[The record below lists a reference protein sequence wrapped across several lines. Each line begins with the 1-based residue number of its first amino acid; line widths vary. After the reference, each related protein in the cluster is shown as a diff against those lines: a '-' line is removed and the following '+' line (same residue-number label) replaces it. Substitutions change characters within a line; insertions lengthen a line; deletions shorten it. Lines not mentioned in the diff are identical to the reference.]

1 MCKSLQFQINP
12 DIAQYLMVVEYVSIL
27 TLVLVLSGGIPLM
40 SGSSI
45 NYAIAKYAT
54 NTQTQANN
62 NDCNTGTNCA
72 ITSPQTQGDGTANSP
87 VNIQISKFNEE
98 REDGVGEEPNPGAR
112 GFLEVKKIVVCP
124 TGFQCPR
131 PGPTSPYKMKV
142 DVSGDLSGAGWNPKS
157 FDGCCDSPTGITQVI
172 INLTPGGTANYIVT
186 ETDAP
191 TIPGLTLVKV
201 PSAGCQGTIRQTERK
216 ICNFVNEYNNP
227 LDSRAEILV
236 KQLVICPQ
244 GFVCP
249 PPERFSNRVTVFG
262 QVTVTPNGVIPGSE
276 AGTKFVINFDAST
289 TSVSYTYTIDQRRPA
304 PLPDGLTLVTTRSG
318 CEGTISPKDQKTC
331 IFTNEYRVR

>member
-1 MCKSLQFQINP
+1 MNVK
-12 DIAQYLMVVEYVSIL
+12 YVTIL
-27 TLVLVLSGGIPLM
+27 AIVLVLSSGIPLM

-45 NYAIAKYAT
+45 NYASAKYAT
-54 NTQTQANN
+54 NTQTMMNSNECDNGA
-62 NDCNTGTNCA
+62 NCA
-72 ITSPQTQGDGTANSP
+72 NPTSQSIGGGTANAP
-87 VNIQISKFNEE
+87 VNTQISNFNELQE
-98 REDGVGEEPNPGAR
+98 GVGEEPNPGAR
-112 GFLEVKKIVVCP
+112 GFVEVTKTVICP

-142 DVSGDLSGAGWNPKS
+142 DVSGDVSGAGWNPMT
-157 FDGCCDSPTGITQVI
+157 FDGCCDTPTGITQVI
-172 INLTPGGTANYIVT
+172 INLTPDGTANYIVT

-201 PSAGCQGTIRQTERK
+201 PSTGCQGTIRQTERK
-216 ICNFVNEYNNP
+216 ICNFVNEYKNP

-276 AGTKFVINFDAST
+276 AGTKFVIDFDAGT

-318 CEGTISPKDQKTC
+318 CEGTISPKDQRTC

>member
-1 MCKSLQFQINP
+1 MKVK
-12 DIAQYLMVVEYVSIL
+12 YLSIFAI
-27 TLVLVLSGGIPLM
+27 VLVLLSGIPLV
-40 SGSSI
+40 SGAGM
-45 NYAIAKYAT
+45 NYVNAKYAPA
-54 NTQTQANN
+54 NTQSQGNA
-62 NDCNTGTNCA
+62 NDCDTGTNCA
-72 ITSPQTQGDGTANSP
+72 INSPQTQGDGTANSP
-87 VNIQISKFNEE
+87 TNLQISKFNEE
-98 REDGVGEEPNPGAR
+98 QDVGVGEEPNPGAR
-112 GFLEVKKIVVCP
+112 GFVEVTKTVICP

-142 DVSGDLSGAGWNPKS
+142 DVSGDVSGAGWNPKT
-157 FDGCCDSPTGITQVI
+157 FDGCCDTPTGITQVI

-216 ICNFVNEYNNP
+216 ICNFVNEYKNP

-262 QVTVTPNGVIPGSE
+262 QVTVTPDGVIPGSE
-276 AGTKFVINFDAST
+276 AGTKFVIDFDAGT